1 MLYCFYITTKVN
13 ESMKKLVIGMLA
25 HVDAGK
31 TTLSEAM
38 LYQSGK
44 IKKFGRVDNKDAFLD
59 NDPLERERGITIFS
73 KQAILRWNDLE
84 MTLLDTPGHV
94 DFSAE
99 MERTLQV
106 LDYAILIISARDGVQ
121 PHTETL
127 WKLLQRYHIPV
138 FLFVNKMDLE
148 DTNREFLMRSL
159 KTRLSENCV
168 DFSVSNGA
176 FSEEIAL
183 CDEKAMEDYLEKGE
197 VKREKIQTL
206 ISERKVFPCFFG
218 AALRMEGVSEL
229 MTGLENY
236 TVSPLYPE
244 EFSAKVFKI
253 AHDPSGNR
261 LTYLKILG
269 GSIKVKSLISYKTA
283 EMDESLE
290 EKIHMI
296 RFYSGAKFE
305 TAEEATA
312 GSICAVLGLTKTVPG
327 QYLGDEKESFE
338 PLLEPVIVYQVRLP
352 KEIGKQEFLLKA
364 RLLEEEEPQL
374 SIEWDSV
381 TEEIYVHL
389 MGEIQAEIFR
399 RLVWERFGIEIS
411 YDEGKIIYKET
422 ILSPVEGVGHFE
434 PLRHYAEVHLLLE
447 PGEPGSGLVI
457 ESKCREEILDK
468 NWQRLVLTHLMEK
481 THRGVLI
488 GAQLTDVK
496 ITLIAGRA
504 HVKHTEGGDFR
515 QATYRALRQGLMKA
529 KNVLLEPYYAFTLEI
544 PADQIGRAISD
555 IQNMSGTFSAPELVG
570 EMAFLRG
577 RAPVSEMRSYAKEV
591 VTYTKGK
598 GHLNCLSDGYAPCH
612 NEAEVMDFYDY
623 DPESDLANTPDSVFC
638 SHGSGTIIKWNEV
651 EKYMHVTSGVTFDT
665 KDGIPH
671 LMDVKVFKR
680 NLNLDEKELEAIME
694 REFGPIKRRQYSTSA
709 IMDIPKPTKETEK
722 NKKEY
727 FIVDGYNVIFS
738 WEGLKRFSDENFD
751 GARHML
757 MDILSN
763 YRGYRECELVLVF
776 DGYKVKGN
784 EGERFDYHGIHV
796 VYTKENETGDMYI
809 EKLIEEIGKN
819 DSVKV
824 VTSDNL
830 IQVAALRSG
839 VLRMSANEFR
849 EEIDWVEK
857 HIEQTIEERC
867 KTGHFHPFEK
877 IKN

>member
-1 MLYCFYITTKVN
+1 
-13 ESMKKLVIGMLA
+13 MKKLVIGMLA

-38 LYQSGK
+38 LYQSGI
-44 IKKFGRVDNKDAFLD
+44 IKKLGRVDNKDAFLD

-73 KQAILRWNDLE
+73 KQAILRWNDWE
-84 MTLLDTPGHV
+84 ITLLDTPGHV
-94 DFSAE
+94 DFSTE

-106 LDYAILIISARDGVQ
+106 LDYAILIINARDGIQ

-127 WKLLQRYHIPV
+127 WKLLHRYHIPS
-138 FLFVNKMDLE
+138 FLFINKMDLE
-148 DTNREFLMRSL
+148 DTDREQLLRSL
-159 KTRLSENCV
+159 KARFSENCV
-168 DFSVSNGA
+168 DFSVLDEA
-176 FSEEIAL
+176 FSEEIAF
-183 CDEKAMEDYLEKGE
+183 CDEKAMEDFLENGK
-197 VKREKIQTL
+197 VEKEMIRTL

-218 AALRMEGVSEL
+218 SALRMEGVSEL
-229 MTGLENY
+229 IEGLKNY
-236 TVSPLYPE
+236 TFSPHHSP

-253 AHDPSGNR
+253 AHDSSGNR
-261 LTYLKILG
+261 LTYMKILG
-269 GSIKVKSLISYKTA
+269 GALKVRTQISYRSIKT
-283 EMDESLE
+283 DENLE

-312 GSICAVLGLTKTVPG
+312 GSVCAVLGLTQTTPG
-327 QYLGDEKESFE
+327 QVLGNGKESFE
-338 PLLEPVIVYQVRLP
+338 PLLEPVIVYRILLP

-364 RLLEEEEPQL
+364 RQLEEEEPQL
-374 SIEWDSV
+374 SIDWDPV
-381 TEEIYVHL
+381 TEAIYVHL

-399 RLVWERFGIEIS
+399 RLVLERFGIGIS
-411 YDEGKIIYKET
+411 YDEEKIIYKET

-457 ESKCREEILDK
+457 ESRCREEILDK
-468 NWQRLVLTHLMEK
+468 NWQHLVLTHLMEK

-496 ITLIAGRA
+496 ISLIAGRA

-529 KNVLLEPYYAFTLEI
+529 KNLLLEPYYAFTLEV
-544 PADQIGRAISD
+544 PSDQIGRAISD
-555 IQNMSGTFSAPELVG
+555 IQNMSGTFSAPELFG
-570 EMAFLRG
+570 ETAQIRG

-591 VTYTKGK
+591 VAYTKGK

-612 NEAEVMDFYDY
+612 NEEEIVALYDY
-623 DPESDLANTPDSVFC
+623 NPENDVENTPDSVFC
-638 SHGSGTIIKWNEV
+638 SHGSGTIIKWSEV
-651 EKYMHVTSGVTFDT
+651 EKYMHVTGGVTFDA

-671 LMDVKVFKR
+671 LMDIKLFRR

-709 IMDIPKPTKETEK
+709 IMDIPKLHKEMGKE
-722 NKKEY
+722 KKEY

-738 WEGLKRFSDENFD
+738 WEGLKHFSDENLD

-776 DGYKVKGN
+776 DGYKVKDN
-784 EGERFDYHGIHV
+784 EGERFDYHGIHI

-809 EKLIEEIGKN
+809 EKLIDEIGKN
-819 DSVKV
+819 YAVKV

-830 IQVAALRSG
+830 IQVAAVRSG
-839 VLRMSANEFR
+839 VLRMSSHEFR
-849 EEIDWVEK
+849 EEIEWVK
-857 HIEQTIEERC
+857 KQIDDAIEERC
-867 KTGHFHPFEK
+867 KVGHYRPFSSMKE
-877 IKN
+877 NGS